1 MKLKLCLI
9 AILAVCVFLSST
21 CDILNGN
28 ENKNNSNDNTTDSSI
43 KNLGNI
49 KEHIS
54 GSNSINFAYA
64 RNIWDMHLFG
74 NRIYIGYGSWANSS
88 VSGAVNRGPI
98 PIIAIDTAAD
108 QFVREDVY
116 VNANDV
122 LTHRP
127 NGADDEQLWIFRE
140 INGTDGVCRL
150 YAHGTDARGTVGAP
164 SAEGWDWGNY
174 YIRQTDGTW
183 LKKPTIPGGIHVLDI
198 ISFNGK
204 LYTGIGGNSEIDG
217 SVGIMYSSDDGE
229 TWSAPENLTNTARN
243 YTLIAWRESLYA
255 FGGDSARRVTSGVQ
269 PQTRLRGRVIDAN
282 NSTTDSTTVLG
293 IFSEVLDDTRYI
305 IRKYAFIGN
314 LIAFILYKQ
323 GETND
328 SWESPAGLHYASSF
342 STTSTISIVSLPNPS
357 AEAIDIIS
365 RNNDTFAY
373 ILANVKNGNNYTV
386 IVYKTVNLTNFETV
400 CSFRFDTF
408 ARSFEEHNGNFY
420 FGMGT
425 MDGEPGTLSELSGTI
440 IKIPFEDN

>member
-1 MKLKLCLI
+1 MKLKKGLI
-9 AILAVCVFLSST
+9 AIFAICLLAYFSCEFIFGKN
-21 CDILNGN
+21 D
-28 ENKNNSNDNTTDSSI
+28 EKNNNNTTDSSI
-43 KNLGNI
+43 INLGNI
-49 KEHIS
+49 KEHIT
-54 GSNSINFAYA
+54 GSNSVNFAYA
-64 RNIWDMHLFG
+64 RNIWDMHLFR

-88 VSGAVNRGPI
+88 TSGAVNKGPI
-98 PIIAIDTAAD
+98 PIIAIDTATD
-108 QFVREDVY
+108 QFVREEVY
-116 VNANDV
+116 VNV
-122 LTHRP
+122 SGVRTHRS

-140 INGTDGVCRL
+140 INGTDGVSKL
-150 YAHGTDARGTVGAP
+150 YAPGTDARGTVGAS

-198 ISFNGK
+198 IDFNGK
-204 LYTGIGGNSEIDG
+204 LYTGIGGNSEIEG
-217 SVGIMYSSDDGE
+217 SVGIMYSSDDGNS
-229 TWSAPENLTNTARN
+229 WLAPVNLTNTARN
-243 YTLIAWRESLYA
+243 YTLIVWGNRLYA
-255 FGGDSARRVTSGVQ
+255 FTGDSARRVTTGEQ

-293 IFSEVLDDTRYI
+293 IFSEVLDDARYI
-305 IRKYAFIGN
+305 IRKYSFIGN
-314 LIAFILYKQ
+314 SIAFILYKQ

-342 STTSTISIVSLPNPS
+342 STASTITTASLPNTS
-357 AEAIDIIS
+357 AEAMDIIS

-373 ILANVKNGNNYTV
+373 ILANVKNGNDYNV
-386 IVYKTVNLTNFETV
+386 IVYKTSNLINFETV

-408 ARSFEEHNGNFY
+408 ARSFEEHNGSFY

-440 IKIPFEDN
+440 IKIPFKGN

>member
-1 MKLKLCLI
+1 MKIKRGFP
-9 AILAVCVFLSST
+9 VFLAFLTICVQLFFSCEFLS
-21 CDILNGN
+21 GN
-28 ENKNNSNDNTTDSSI
+28 NDKEKDGKDVTSVI

-54 GSNSINFAYA
+54 GSNSVNFAYA
-64 RNIWDMHLFG
+64 RNVWDMYLFG

-88 VSGAVNRGPI
+88 PSDAVNKGPI

-108 QFVREDVY
+108 QFVREEVY
-116 VNANDV
+116 VNVNGV
-122 LTHRP
+122 RTHRP

-140 INGTDGVCRL
+140 INGKL
-150 YAHGTDARGTVGAP
+150 YAPGTDARGTVGAP

-183 LKKPTIPGGIHVLDI
+183 LKRPTIPGGIHILDI
-198 ISFNGK
+198 IGFNGK
-204 LYTGIGGNSEIDG
+204 LYTGIGGNSEIEG
-217 SVGIMYSSDDGE
+217 SVGIMYSADDGE

-243 YTLIAWRESLYA
+243 YTLIAWGNSLYA
-255 FGGDSARRVTSGVQ
+255 FAGDSARRVTTAGQ

-293 IFSEVLDDTRYI
+293 IFSEVLDDARYI
-305 IRKYAFIGN
+305 IRKYAFLGN
-314 LIAFILYKQ
+314 SIAFILYKQ

-328 SWESPAGLHYASSF
+328 SWELPAGLHYASSF
-342 STTSTISIVSLPNPS
+342 STASTISTASLPNPS

-373 ILANVKNGNNYTV
+373 ILANVKNGNDYTV
-386 IVYKTVNLTNFETV
+386 IVYKTSNLINFETI
-400 CSFRFDTF
+400 CSFRFGTF
-408 ARSFEEHNGNFY
+408 ARSFEEHNKNFY

-425 MDGEPGTLSELSGTI
+425 MDGEPGTPSELAGTI
-440 IKIPFEDN
+440 IKIPFEEN